1 MPTFK
6 SVALILL
13 ISASAGFAQPGSPH
27 PVVNVHQILDADG
40 DHVISAEE
48 IASAPHRLRKLDINH
63 DGKIT
68 NDEITVTF
76 PEGRGPGGPGGSGGP
91 GGRGGPGGSGGPG
104 GPTVEL
110 VKDFDKDGDGFLNLE
125 ERTAARA
132 ERPSRGGGEGGRGGR
147 DRGRG
152 GPGGGRGRG
161 GPGGQRDPAT
171 PGPQVAIADAKAFP
185 HASLYEPAVLRTFF
199 LEFESE
205 EWDEE
210 LKAFKGTDVDVPAK
224 LTVDGKTYR
233 GVGVHYRGMSSYS
246 HVPTDYKRS
255 FNLSIDHAHSKQR
268 LYGHKTLNL
277 INCNGDQSMMSSA
290 LFSHVA
296 NPYLPAPKANF
307 VKVVVNGESWGIYAN
322 VQQFNKDFIEEHYGT
337 SKGAR
342 WKVSGNPRADGGLR
356 YVGDDV
362 AEYRSRFEIKSK
374 DSDESWQA
382 LIKLCKT
389 LNETPQEKLVEAL
402 KPMLNIDGV
411 LRFLAM
417 DISVVNSDGYWT
429 RASDY
434 NIYRD
439 PSGVFHML
447 PHDMNESFRG
457 SRGPG
462 GPGGRGGPGRGGPP
476 GGDFGGFPGFGP
488 PPGSGGGRGPGG
500 PGGSGGPPNH
510 GGPDLD
516 PLTGLDNERMPLR
529 SQLLNIPHL
538 RERYLQYVRDI
549 AQNGLDWNNLGPVV
563 AGYRAQLKE
572 EIALDT
578 RKLGT
583 LDGFLKATAPAPAK
597 VGDKELGEPGDLYEF
612 AIKRQDYLLKHE
624 GILALPKQLASIT
637 YRSARPAVAKKGDD
651 KISAPKSA
659 PNGEGTLVIN
669 EIMASN
675 STSVKDPQGEY
686 EDWIE
691 LHNHGNTERDL
702 SGMYLSDSS
711 SNIRKWQF
719 PAGTVLAPG
728 GFLIVWADEDK
739 STGTDLHAN
748 FKLSKDGESVYL
760 TDRNDRVLDHLKFKK
775 QRRNIAYGRY
785 PDGNRNTQTLLPS
798 PSKRNRIGD

>member
-1 MPTFK
+1 MPTSK
-6 SVALILL
+6 SIVLSLL
-13 ISASAGFAQPGSPH
+13 VSVSAGFTQPGPPH
-27 PVVNVHQILDADG
+27 PIVNVHQILDADG
-40 DHVISAEE
+40 DHVISAQE
-48 IASAPHRLRKLDINH
+48 IANAHRQLRKLDINS
-63 DGKIT
+63 DGRIT
-68 NDEITVTF
+68 ENEITVTF
-76 PEGRGPGGPGGSGGP
+76 PEGHGPGGPGGP
-91 GGRGGPGGSGGPG
+91 GGRGGPGSL
-104 GPTVEL
+104 TVEL
-110 VKDFDKDGDGFLNLE
+110 VRDFDKDGDGFLNLE

-132 ERPSRGGGEGGRGGR
+132 ERPSRGGRE
-147 DRGRG
+147 RGRG
-152 GPGGGRGRG
+152 GPGGRGRG

-171 PGPQVAIADAKAFP
+171 PGPQVAIADAKIFP
-185 HASLYEPAVLRTFF
+185 QARLYDPAVLRTLF
-199 LEFESE
+199 LEFESK

-210 LKAFKGTDVDVPAK
+210 LKAFKGTDVEVPAK

-246 HVPTDYKRS
+246 HVPEDYKRS
-255 FNLSIDHAHSKQR
+255 FNLSIDHVDSKQR
-268 LYGHKTLNL
+268 LYGYQTLNL
-277 INCNGDQSMMSSA
+277 LNCNGDQSMMSSA

-296 NPYLPAPKANF
+296 NPYLPAPMANF
-307 VKVVVNGESWGIYAN
+307 VNVVVNGESWGVYAN
-322 VQQFNKDFIEEHYGT
+322 VQQFNKDFLKEHYGS

-374 DSDESWQA
+374 DTDESWQA

-389 LNETPQEKLVEAL
+389 LNETPQKKLEEAL
-402 KPMLNIDGV
+402 EPMLNIDGV

-417 DISVVNSDGYWT
+417 DIAVVNSDGYWT

-439 PSGVFHML
+439 PNGVFHIL
-447 PHDMNESFRG
+447 PHDMNEAFRG

-462 GPGGRGGPGRGGPP
+462 GRGGPGGEPGRPGRGGPP
-476 GGDFGGFPGFGP
+476 G
-488 PPGSGGGRGPGG
+488 
-500 PGGSGGPPNH
+500 H

-529 SQLLNIPHL
+529 SKLLNVPNL

-549 AQNGLDWNNLGPVV
+549 ARNGLDWKNISPVI
-563 AGYRAQLKE
+563 ARYRGQLKD

-583 LDGFLKATAPAPAK
+583 LAGFLKATAPAPAK
-597 VGDKELGEPGDLYEF
+597 AAGDDHKERGDLHDF
-612 AIKRQDYLLKHE
+612 AMKRQEYLLQHKE
-624 GILALPKQLASIT
+624 IIALPKQLASIT
-637 YRSARPAVAKKGDD
+637 YRSARPKIAKESGGK
-651 KISAPKSA
+651 KPAPKSA

-691 LHNHGNTERDL
+691 LHNRGTTERDL

-711 SNIRKWQF
+711 SNIRKWKF
-719 PAGTVLAPG
+719 PAATVIAPG
-728 GFLIVWADEDK
+728 GFLIIWADEDK
-739 STGTDLHAN
+739 PRGTDLHAN
-748 FKLSKDGESVYL
+748 FKLSKDGESLYL

-775 QRRNIAYGRY
+775 QRRNAAYGRY
-785 PDGNRNTQTLLPS
+785 PDGAGKTQSLLPS
-798 PSKRNRIGD
+798 PSQSNRVRE